1 MCRAQ
6 GEQWPYA
13 STKYAL
19 ANTKDE
25 VLVKPKIC
33 PQIQKISLKFSPINL
48 V

>member
-33 PQIQKISLKFSPINL
+33 PQIQKNKFSKQFGLKI
-48 V
+48 